1 MRILILSA
9 STGNG
14 HISAA
19 RAIEAVCRERGIHGR
34 YVDALKYAPKAF
46 QMWYGGGYEMVVR
59 RAPSSWG
66 HLYKVSDE
74 PNISYKVQTQMDFG
88 FLFKLRKLLVEERPD
103 WVVCTHS
110 LPQPRLAEL
119 RKEFGFRMA
128 IVVTD
133 LYPHL
138 MWLRGEPD
146 HFFVP
151 SAWSKQI
158 LEERHAGAGNMTTI
172 TGIPIHPV
180 FAKSFSRQEIER
192 STGCKPGARII
203 TITSGG
209 IGGGPFAS
217 ALKALLALDR
227 DIHLEVI
234 CGRNEAR
241 RRDIERRALKMP
253 FNSKVVV
260 KVRGHI
266 SQEEMALRMHAS
278 EFLISKPGGLTTS
291 ECLAVGCPMLVFHPF
306 LIPGQEEGNAEFLVK
321 EGAGAEASTVDEL
334 VQVARDLLDHPE
346 RLAAMRAK
354 ARSFGLPNA
363 AQDIVSTLLELGTS
377 QEKVN
382 SAVPRP

>member
-1 MRILILSA
+1 MRVLILSA

-19 RAIEAVCRERGIHGR
+19 KAIEAVCKERGI
-34 YVDALKYAPKAF
+34 YAKMVDALKYAPRPF

-66 HLYKVSDE
+66 MLYKVSDE
-74 PNISYKVQTQMDFG
+74 PNISYKVQTQMDYG
-88 FLFKLRKLLVEERPD
+88 FLFRLRKLLKEERPD

-119 RKEFGFRMA
+119 RKEFGFKMA

-151 SAWSKQI
+151 SEWSKQI
-158 LEERHAGAGNMTTI
+158 LEDRQPGSAQITTV
-172 TGIPIHPV
+172 TGIPIHPI
-180 FAKSFSRQEIER
+180 FSHEFSSSEIQK
-192 STGCKPGARII
+192 STGCKPGAKMI
-203 TITSGG
+203 TMSSGG

-217 ALKALLALDR
+217 ALKALLTLDR
-227 DIHLEVI
+227 EVHLEVI

-241 RRDIERRALKMP
+241 RRDIEKRVRKMP

-266 SQEEMALRMHAS
+266 SQEEMALRMQAS

-334 VQVARDLLDHPE
+334 VQVARDLLDHPDK
-346 RLAAMRAK
+346 LSKMRQT
-354 ARSFGLPNA
+354 ARSFGLPHA
-363 AQDIVSTLLELGTS
+363 AVDIVTTLETLSQASESTFAPTT
-377 QEKVN
+377 
-382 SAVPRP
+382 

>member
-19 RAIEAVCRERGIHGR
+19 KAIEAVCKERGVYGR
-34 YVDALKYAPKAF
+34 YVDALKYAPRAF

-66 HLYKVSDE
+66 MLYKVSDE
-74 PNISYKVQTQMDFG
+74 PNISYKVQTRMDYG
-88 FLFKLRKLLVEERPD
+88 FLFKLRKLLAEEKPD

-119 RKEFGFRMA
+119 RKEFGFKMA

-151 SAWSKQI
+151 SEWSKKI
-158 LEERHAGAGNMTTI
+158 LEDRQPGSAAITTI

-180 FAKSFSRQEIER
+180 FSKQFTPEEIQK
-192 STGCKPGARII
+192 STGCKPGAKII

-217 ALKALLALDR
+217 ALKALLSLDR
-227 DIHLEVI
+227 EVHLEVI

-241 RRDIERRALKMP
+241 RRDIEKRVRKVA
-253 FNSKVVV
+253 FNSKVTV

-266 SQEEMALRMHAS
+266 SQEEMALRMQAS

-321 EGAGAEASTVDEL
+321 EGAGAEASTIDQL
-334 VQVARDLLDHPE
+334 VSVARDLLDHPE
-346 RLAAMRAK
+346 KLATMRAK
-354 ARSFGLPNA
+354 ARSFGLPQA
-363 AQDIVSTLLELGTS
+363 ASDIVKTLEALDRVTASTS
-377 QEKVN
+377 
-382 SAVPRP
+382 SPVP

>member
-19 RAIEAVCRERGIHGR
+19 KAIEAVCKEKGLYGR
-34 YVDALKYAPKAF
+34 MVDALKYAPRAF

-59 RAPSSWG
+59 RAPASWG
-66 HLYKVSDE
+66 MLYKVSDE
-74 PNISYKVQTQMDFG
+74 PNISYRVQTRMDYG
-88 FLFKLRKLLVEERPD
+88 FLFALRKLLKEERPD

-119 RKEFGFRMA
+119 RKEFGFKMA

-146 HFFVP
+146 HYFVP
-151 SAWSKQI
+151 SEWTKQI
-158 LEERHAGAGNMTTI
+158 LEERHPGSGAITTI
-172 TGIPIHPV
+172 TGIPIHPI
-180 FAKSFSRQEIER
+180 FSHEFTEAEIVK
-192 STGCKPGARII
+192 STGREPGVPIV
-203 TITSGG
+203 TVTSGG
-209 IGGGPFAS
+209 IGGGPFAA
-217 ALKALLALDR
+217 ALKALFSLDR
-227 DIHLEVI
+227 RVHLEVI

-241 RRDIERRALKMP
+241 RRDIERRVLKMP
-253 FNSKVVV
+253 FNSKVTV

-278 EFLISKPGGLTTS
+278 EFIISKPGGLTTS

-306 LIPGQEEGNAEFLVK
+306 LIPGQEEGNADFLVK
-321 EGAGAEASTVDEL
+321 EGAGAAAGTVEEL
-334 VQVARDLLDHPE
+334 ITVARDLLDNPE
-346 RLAAMRAK
+346 KLREMSEKAKSHGKPRAA
-354 ARSFGLPNA
+354 NE
-363 AQDIVSTLLELGTS
+363 IVEAIIQLSSESAHTVAPEL
-377 QEKVN
+377 
-382 SAVPRP
+382 

>member
-19 RAIEAVCRERGIHGR
+19 KAIEAVCKAEGVHGR
-34 YVDALKYAPKAF
+34 YVDALKFAPRLF
-46 QMWYGGGYEMVVR
+46 QLWYGGGYEMVVR

-66 HLYKVSDE
+66 RLYKVSDE
-74 PNISYKVQTQMDFG
+74 PNISYRVQTRMDHG
-88 FLFKLRKLLVEERPD
+88 FLFRLRKLLEEERPD

-110 LPQPRLAEL
+110 LPQPKLAEL
-119 RKEFGFRMA
+119 REEFGFRMA

-151 SAWSKQI
+151 SEWSKQI
-158 LEERHAGAGNMTTI
+158 LEDRRPGAGAITTV

-180 FAKSFSRQEIER
+180 FSKQFSRIQVEA
-192 STGCKPGARII
+192 SLGCKPGARII

-209 IGGGPFAS
+209 IGGGPFAL
-217 ALKALLALDR
+217 ALKALFSLDR
-227 DIHLEVI
+227 EVHLEVI

-241 RRDIERRALKMP
+241 RRDIEKRVKKVP
-253 FNSKVVV
+253 FNSKVSV

-266 SQEEMALRMHAS
+266 TQEEMALRMQVS

-321 EGAGAEASTVDEL
+321 EGAGAEATTIDQL
-334 VQVARDLLDHPE
+334 VSVARDLLDHPE
-346 RLAAMRAK
+346 KLASMRLK
-354 ARSFGLPNA
+354 AQSFGLPHA
-363 AQDIVSTLLELGTS
+363 AEDIVKTLLELS
-377 QEKVN
+377 QV
-382 SAVPRP
+382 SARSGRP

>member
-19 RAIEAVCRERGIHGR
+19 KAIEAVGKQRGFHAR
-34 YVDALKYAPKAF
+34 MVDALLYAPKAF
-46 QMWYGGGYEMVVR
+46 KLWYGGGYEMVVR

-74 PNISYKVQTQMDFG
+74 PNISYRVQTRMDYG
-88 FLFKLRKLLVEERPD
+88 FLFALRKLLKEERPD

-119 RKEFGFRMA
+119 RKEFGFKMA

-151 SAWSKQI
+151 SEWSKQI
-158 LEERHAGAGNMTTI
+158 LEERRPGSAAITTI

-180 FAKSFSRQEIER
+180 FNREFSEEEIVR
-192 STGCKPGARII
+192 STGRAAGVPII
-203 TITSGG
+203 TVTSGG
-209 IGGGPFAS
+209 IGGGPFAA
-217 ALKALLALDR
+217 ALRALFSIDR
-227 DIHLEVI
+227 EVHLEVI

-241 RRDIERRALKMP
+241 KRDIERRVLKLP
-253 FNSKVVV
+253 FNSKVTV

-266 SQEEMALRMHAS
+266 SQEEMSLRMHAS
-278 EFLISKPGGLTTS
+278 EFIISKPGGLTTS

-306 LIPGQEEGNAEFLVK
+306 LIPGQEEGNAEFLIQ
-321 EGAGAEASTVDEL
+321 EGAGAGAATVEEL
-334 VQVARDLLDHPE
+334 VSVCRDLLDHPE
-346 RLAAMRAK
+346 KLAKMRQISKSHGRPLAAD
-354 ARSFGLPNA
+354 
-363 AQDIVSTLLELGTS
+363 DIVDELIRLS
-377 QEKVN
+377 QATAN
-382 SAVPRP
+382 SGAPSL